1 MSRCAGK
8 QANDTHTFA
17 THLAL
22 SPDLVPAAES
32 IDRSID
38 QEVDL
43 NTRMLV
49 GQRLLAEQRG
59 GSSEATPRTSSARPR
74 KITAEQNILRLP
86 LVPDNISAT

>member
-1 MSRCAGK
+1 MTRTPSPL
-8 QANDTHTFA
+8 TS
-17 THLAL
+17 L
-22 SPDLVPAAES
+22 SLPTSCLPLNQ
-32 IDRSID
+32 SID